1 MATNP
6 HAAGRGG
13 NSWEHEESTEMTS
26 CNLLVV
32 DKQSQCAGFHG
43 DGDLELTSTDFLGA
57 NKMRALMSVNDIKVR
72 CAMIEPKSPSALVI
86 TECSNDSVFV
96 GWAINDGRHREAT
109 KH

>member
-13 NSWEHEESTEMTS
+13 DPREHEESTEMTS
-26 CNLLVV
+26 CDLLVV

-43 DGDLELTSTDFLGA
+43 DGDLEFTSTDFFGTDEV
-57 NKMRALMSVNDIKVR
+57 RALMSVNDIKVR
-72 CAMIEPKSPSALVI
+72 GAMIELKSPSALVI

>member
-6 HAAGRGG
+6 HAAGRGRD
-13 NSWEHEESTEMTS
+13 SRKHKEPSEMTS

-32 DKQSQCAGFHG
+32 DKQCQCAGFHG
-43 DGDLELTSTDFLGA
+43 DCQLNFACSDFFGA
-57 NKMRALMSVNDIKVR
+57 DKVRTLMPIDDIKVR
-72 CAMIEPKSPSALVI
+72 GAMIEPKSPSALVI

>member
-26 CNLLVV
+26 CNLVV
-32 DKQSQCAGFHG
+32 IDKQRQCAGFHG

-72 CAMIEPKSPSALVI
+72 GAMIEPKSPSALVI

-96 GWAINDGRHREAT
+96 SWAINDGRHREAT